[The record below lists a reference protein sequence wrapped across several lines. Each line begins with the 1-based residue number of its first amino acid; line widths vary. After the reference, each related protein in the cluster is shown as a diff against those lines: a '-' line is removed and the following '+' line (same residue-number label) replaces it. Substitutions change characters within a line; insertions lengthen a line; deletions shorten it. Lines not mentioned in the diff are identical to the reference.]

1 MATAKTDQPIVTP
14 LTATVGFNRKVSV
27 RPYESAEASIFM
39 QTEIDLNDSDTTMAN
54 LKQAMMQC
62 KALVFEELGLEFEV
76 TEGGIVR
83 ELLEAKFGNVTEVT
97 STAPKAVAPA
107 PAAEQPSNDAPAA
120 SASDTPPYAPMTKD
134 ANEKALNKK
143 WAIARYASHPDEFYD
158 NTASNA
164 EKKANGAERTGPDY
178 KHKKSGV
185 GFWL

>member
-1 MATAKTDQPIVTP
+1 MATAKTDQPIITP

-39 QTEIDLNDSDTTMAN
+39 QTEIDLNDSETTMAN

-97 STAPKAVAPA
+97 SSAPKAVAA
-107 PAAEQPSNDAPAA
+107 PAAAPAA
-120 SASDTPPYAPMTKD
+120 APSAPSSDTPPYASMTKD
-134 ANEKALNKK
+134 TNEKALNKK
-143 WAIARYASHPDEFYD
+143 WAIARYATNPEEFYD

-164 EKKANGAERTGPDY
+164 EKKAGGAERTGPDF
-178 KHKKSGV
+178 KHKSSGV

>member
-1 MATAKTDQPIVTP
+1 MATAKTDQPIITP
-14 LTATVGFNRKVSV
+14 LTATVGFNRKISV

-97 STAPKAVAPA
+97 SSAPKAVAAPASAPA
-107 PAAEQPSNDAPAA
+107 PASSPS
-120 SASDTPPYAPMTKD
+120 SDTPPYASMTKD
-134 ANEKALNKK
+134 NNEKALNKK
-143 WAIARYASHPDEFYD
+143 WAIARYATNPEEFYD

-164 EKKANGAERTGPDY
+164 EKKANGAERTGPDF
-178 KHKKSGV
+178 KHRSSGV